1 MAEKKIKLPV
11 FSLLT
16 AEKKGDVSVSAEVF
30 GLTDINQQVIHD
42 AVVVDQANRRQ
53 ATAKTKKRH
62 EVSGGGKKP
71 YRQKG
76 TGRARAGSTRSP
88 IFVGGGT
95 VFGPDGNQNYKLKQN
110 KKAHNLALREVLSE
124 KARENLVV
132 VEELSLEKISTKE
145 LAKLLAALKLEG
157 KTLVVLDLPEDDKA
171 FKGVENFVLSANN
184 LEKVTLDE
192 LGNVSVYDVLNADK
206 LLISKAGIKLLEEG
220 LE

>member
-124 KARENLVV
+124 KAKENIVV